1 LGAGELAGIDFSNRE
16 EITSKVSDNGA
27 LTLAWQ
33 KDEARSVEIQRAGD
47 AAFTEPQMVYRGTD
61 AGTVVSGL
69 AEGSHWFR
77 IRLDGTSAWSTPL
90 QVEVEF
96 FPRKYLFLLLG
107 TGGIVVI
114 ATLVTIIAGH
124 FKSAQDGR
132 LD

>member
-1 LGAGELAGIDFSNRE
+1 MGAGELAGIDFSDRE
-16 EITSKVSDNGA
+16 EVTSKVSDNGA

-33 KDEARSVEIQRAGD
+33 KDEASAVEVQRAGD
-47 AAFTEPQMVYRGTD
+47 AAFTKPQTVYRGTD

-77 IRLDGTSAWSTPL
+77 IRLDGASAWSSPL

-96 FPRKYLFLLLG
+96 FPRQHLFLLLG

-114 ATLVTIIAGH
+114 ATLTAIIAGH
-124 FKSAQDGR
+124 FKSAQDGGR
-132 LD
+132 D